1 MRTSMKCQRVA
12 AAIVALMLANFQSS
26 SAQDQPEKKA
36 PESEP
41 RTVVKTTTRLVVVDV
56 VATNAKG
63 EPVSDLS
70 KQDFKLLENGTEQEI
85 RVFDFQHPVQSPAPA
100 TTTAAATPGKLPPNV
115 F

>member
-12 AAIVALMLANFQSS
+12 AAIVALILANFQPS

-41 RTVVKTTTRLVVVDV
+41 RTVVKTTTRLVVVDL

-70 KQDFKLLENGTEQEI
+70 KRDFKLLENGKEQEI
-85 RVFDFQHPVQSPAPA
+85 RVFEFQHPGQSSASASATA
-100 TTTAAATPGKLPPNV
+100 TTAPGKL
-115 F
+115 